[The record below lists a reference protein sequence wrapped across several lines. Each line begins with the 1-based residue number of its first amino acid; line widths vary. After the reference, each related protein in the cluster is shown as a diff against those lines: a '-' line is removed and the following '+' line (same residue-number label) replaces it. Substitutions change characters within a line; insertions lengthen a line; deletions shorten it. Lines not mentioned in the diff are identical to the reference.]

1 MKGLRSA
8 LEAARKKWCDEENAI
23 EAKRQLVNE
32 ATVRKLLQN
41 EERRKAFEARWNEVK
56 ARNLK
61 ALDEGTFEG
70 PIVPI
75 GLRPPEPPKQR
86 ASIGEGSAEKVSF
99 LQLLDEPP
107 EGVGKYSEG
116 GSVGSGELPP
126 APPPKAPPPPE
137 APPHPEAP
145 APEAPVPEVAPS
157 KAEEVKQ
164 RLAEAP
170 ARLEVEAYRALEDEF
185 IAVAKP
191 EDLRDVDKKFYEK
204 VRSEGR
210 GVCSRCRWLSGCQ
223 SCDGE
228 KAWGYACRSTLWNT
242 AHEAVRPKAKPKG
255 RPTKAAAKA

>member
-1 MKGLRSA
+1 M
-8 LEAARKKWCDEENAI
+8 
-23 EAKRQLVNE
+23 
-32 ATVRKLLQN
+32 
-41 EERRKAFEARWNEVK
+41 
-56 ARNLK
+56 
-61 ALDEGTFEG
+61 
-70 PIVPI
+70 PI

-116 GSVGSGELPP
+116 GSSGSGELPP

-223 SCDGE
+223 SCDGD
-228 KAWGYACRSTLWNT
+228 KAWGFACRLTLWNT

-255 RPTKAAAKA
+255 RPMKAAAKA

>member
-116 GSVGSGELPP
+116 GSSGSGELPP
-126 APPPKAPPPPE
+126 APPPK
-137 APPHPEAP
+137 
-145 APEAPVPEVAPS
+145 
-157 KAEEVKQ
+157 
-164 RLAEAP
+164 AP

-223 SCDGE
+223 SCDGD
-228 KAWGYACRSTLWNT
+228 KAWGFACRLTLWNT

-255 RPTKAAAKA
+255 RPMKAAAKA